1 MENPMTDSKTAP
13 YAALLL
19 RLALGVMFLAHGFT
33 KLLVFTLP
41 GTAGFF
47 ASVGFPGW
55 LAYPVTFAEIIG
67 GAFLILGIL
76 PRWVAAGL
84 TLVLAGSSTVHF
96 GNGWGFASP
105 NGGWEYPVFL
115 TVTAAALALLGD
127 GAWALFPTRRLVKK

>member
-1 MENPMTDSKTAP
+1 MTDSKTAP

-19 RLALGVMFLAHGFT
+19 RFALGVMFLAHGFT

-41 GTAGFF
+41 GTARFF

-55 LAYPVTFAEIIG
+55 LAYPVTFAEIVG
-67 GAFLILGIL
+67 GACLILGIL

-84 TLVLAGSSTVHF
+84 TLVLAGASTVHF
-96 GNGWGFASP
+96 GNGWSFTNP

-115 TVTAAALALLGD
+115 AVTAAALALLGD
-127 GAWALFPTRRLVKK
+127 GALAL